1 MIFSFNVCGFCSQTI
16 TDDSVS
22 IRNYDEVRK
31 MIGYPE
37 LARNL
42 GIDGIIS
49 FSVQFD
55 VNGNYLTHQNV
66 SVRIP
71 ILTPRCME
79 FLPQLKLSIPV
90 NSLLDNGE
98 KLIKNVSFRF
108 STSQANSGK
117 PYECYIKGLAKL
129 DEGNFS
135 EAKSHFIQG
144 TKSENYFVLHNYLN
158 LSYCAL
164 ATGDVRMAKRVF
176 RKLIKNKK
184 AYEAKWE
191 NVFALQPN
199 VSFNV
204 FRDAYLLA
212 FEKEL
217 LTSVS
222 LPENEVLSE
231 QLKKLKSWFN

>member
-1 MIFSFNVCGFCSQTI
+1 
-16 TDDSVS
+16 
-22 IRNYDEVRK
+22 

-108 STSQANSGK
+108 STSQANQENPMNVILK
-117 PYECYIKGLAKL
+117 DLQNWMKEIFLKQRAILFKGQSQKTIL
-129 DEGNFS
+129 F
-135 EAKSHFIQG
+135 FTI
-144 TKSENYFVLHNYLN
+144 
-158 LSYCAL
+158 
-164 ATGDVRMAKRVF
+164 
-176 RKLIKNKK
+176 I
-184 AYEAKWE
+184 
-191 NVFALQPN
+191 
-199 VSFNV
+199 
-204 FRDAYLLA
+204 
-212 FEKEL
+212 
-217 LTSVS
+217 
-222 LPENEVLSE
+222 
-231 QLKKLKSWFN
+231 